1 MSDTNIE
8 TTAYTLTTTEDE
20 STRAADVAAAEALV
34 VEWATSII
42 PLGRNIHKMVHT
54 ERLCREAVASGMMR
68 VRLGSNPA
76 IIHVRAL
83 SHARTWDKQQRCFV
97 RDQAHISCM
106 VNLKSVHIYLE
117 PSNDDTSEDHR
128 VISITAIRTQASRAF
143 LRAAKEARNSV
154 VESK

>member
-1 MSDTNIE
+1 MRDTNNE
-8 TTAYTLTTTEDE
+8 TTACTLTTTEDE

-76 IIHVRAL
+76 IIHVRL
-83 SHARTWDKQQRCFV
+83 ISRFLIFSDVRTKCEQGTEPRTYV
-97 RDQAHISCM
+97 GQA
-106 VNLKSVHIYLE
+106 
-117 PSNDDTSEDHR
+117 
-128 VISITAIRTQASRAF
+128 TAVLRT
-143 LRAAKEARNSV
+143 
-154 VESK
+154 